1 RLLCAGRGD
10 TLLAKSDLVVTE
22 TLEVVRLEI
31 EDFLRGSFLDT
42 AHSPIIPVRALSG
55 AGRDQLKQELIR
67 AAAEVHAKD
76 SGALARLPIDRVFTM
91 KGFGTVVT
99 GTLISGTIR
108 KDDELQIFPRGQR
121 ARVRGIQVHGQGAEQ
136 AAA

>member
-1 RLLCAGRGD
+1 
-10 TLLAKSDLVVTE
+10 
-22 TLEVVRLEI
+22 
-31 EDFLRGSFLDT
+31 
-42 AHSPIIPVRALSG
+42 IIPVSSLTG
-55 AGRDQLKQELIR
+55 AGLDQLKQELIR

-108 KDDELQIFPRGQR
+108 KDDELQIFHREQR
-121 ARVRGIQVHGQGAEQ
+121 ARVRCIQVHAQSEEQ
-136 AAA
+136 AAAGERTALHVAGVGP